1 MGQYCARTLLRCRQP
16 DIRSA
21 YLVVWIWEPNPGV
34 GVNRSMR
41 KSKDNHSEGF
51 GDELQTATIC
61 HATRL
66 LPLIATV
73 RSTAVACIHRLSP
86 PTLFESWAG
95 VGTFKNP
102 NLPPTQL
109 PQPPSN
115 LAGTRGKSSKLKPSV
130 APGQRTNDGGLREES
145 DIKTRL
151 CEVPPDLSGSGFCPY
166 TARTRK

>member
-1 MGQYCARTLLRCRQP
+1 M
-16 DIRSA
+16 
-21 YLVVWIWEPNPGV
+21 

-145 DIKTRL
+145 DIKT
-151 CEVPPDLSGSGFCPY
+151 GSAKFHRTFRVQASAHTRRERENEQSRARGLPY
-166 TARTRK
+166 GI